1 MMLLTLIN
9 DNGGTLNLSRVQPDL
24 DGGDDKWDASM
35 DDPQDQTYHKDEIIV
50 EKKDMPC
57 ETMDGQEK
65 RTGVRFEQTLVHAS
79 GSRSDEAWQ
88 GSTEIQVHG
97 GTRPTPTEARR
108 INEGPGTVAAQQ
120 SSNTVNV
127 YTPHRL
133 WNSSRDDSHTQS
145 RPTSR
150 RSESND
156 FNFSSTRDMKLT
168 SRPSSS
174 SSKIGSHV
182 NDSRAPSH
190 APSLTDH
197 DAALALEDMAL
208 NRNLSRDAGGGGIDS
223 SGGDRAWQGTDGLP
237 ENVSVGPVMIMP
249 GTQPSWARRVHLTG
263 LEVLPPVG
271 QAQPII
277 NYFVSLQSSVGM
289 TISLRDARQMGE

>member
-35 DDPQDQTYHKDEIIV
+35 DEPQDQTYHKDEIIV
-50 EKKDMPC
+50 EKKDMSRD
-57 ETMDGQEK
+57 TIDGQEK
-65 RTGVRFEQTLVHAS
+65 RTGVRFEQTFAHAS
-79 GSRSDEAWQ
+79 GSRSAGVWQ
-88 GSTEIQVHG
+88 ASTEKQLHSG
-97 GTRPTPTEARR
+97 LRTNLNGANRLA
-108 INEGPGTVAAQQ
+108 EGPRPIDVQHSSDAGTA
-120 SSNTVNV
+120 
-127 YTPHRL
+127 YPPHRT
-133 WNSSRDDSHTQS
+133 WSSPHDDSHTHS
-145 RPTSR
+145 RPASR

-156 FNFSSTRDMKLT
+156 FTFSSTRDMKLN

-174 SSKIGSHV
+174 SSKIGSHA

-208 NRNLSRDAGGGGIDS
+208 NRNLSRDTGGGGVD
-223 SGGDRAWQGTDGLP
+223 SGGAGRTWQGADGLP
-237 ENVSVGPVMIMP
+237 ENVSMGPVMVMP
-249 GTQPSWARRVHLTG
+249 GTQPSWARRVHVAG

-277 NYFVSLQSSVGM
+277 NYFVSVL
-289 TISLRDARQMGE
+289 SLA